1 MSAGPNMSSY
11 ELETRAADERRRLDS
26 SFHEL
31 QNRVREKLDVKNN
44 AQQFARQHVRAASGI
59 AAVVGVMLGYSMAGV
74 FTRH

>member
-1 MSAGPNMSSY
+1 MNPNPSSY

-31 QNRVREKLDVKNN
+31 KDRVKQKLDVKRN
-44 AQQFARQHVRAASGI
+44 AREFAREYVTEASGM
-59 AAVVGVMLGYSMAGV
+59 AAVLGLLLGYGAAGF